1 MNEETLKTTS
11 MDGGEYKN
19 LPFEKLLQIAPEVP
33 SQLLA
38 EMGQEELTDDQWSAI
53 IQVKFEALI
62 KSYTSSN
69 HRNRIEIIEKAFHFA
84 SKAHKGVKRKSGE
97 PYITHPLE
105 VAYIASKEI
114 GLGSTSICS
123 ALLHDVVEDTH
134 YTLDDIE
141 TLFNEKVRIIV
152 DGLTKIPKEEATEFD
167 SKQLSNYRKLFYTMV
182 EDIRVL
188 IIKIADRLHNMRT
201 LGSMDERQQ
210 IKISGETI
218 SIYAPLAECIG
229 LNRIKNEL
237 QNLALRYEHAED
249 YQLIEDQLKQTAEWR
264 DSLFE
269 EFTGPIRRAL
279 DATGIKYR
287 IESRIKTIYSIWKKM
302 QDQHVSFDGIYDVL
316 AVRIIYTPR
325 SEHVF
330 DNNAMQPLEEH
341 AVQEMT
347 AKFKEQEQHDC
358 FVIYN
363 QLGKLYSHH
372 DGRFRDWVT
381 SPKSNGYQALHTTLM
396 SKRGKW
402 VEVQIRSERMH
413 DIAEN
418 GPAAHWRYKGV
429 GMGED
434 EADLAQRLESVKV
447 LLENPSTKSMEL
459 LGQIHANFTSPTIT
473 VYTKKGATWAFP
485 QGSTVLDFAY
495 RVHTDIGDHT
505 IGALINGRPV
515 SRFNKLSDGDQV
527 EVISTGEMCVKKEWL
542 EHVKTSRAI
551 KHIKQVLKRDRPIRI
566 SEGRLQVE
574 NFIAESGWKDGI
586 DEAISRL
593 CVARHLQTDED
604 LFLGVGTKDIK
615 LTEEDVA
622 RLKKRAEPWYKSF
635 MRKGTAAPVSVQ
647 TTKLE
652 GGVESCILENP
663 LPKGYTMTKDDLMKM
678 HYILPE
684 YIGKQYSI
692 CSHCNPVPGDDVVGF
707 YDQNNAL
714 TVHQRQCSIAKRL
727 KSTYGDRIVMVDWP
741 SQPDVYFEACL
752 YVAGVDLAG
761 VVSEVTH
768 VISKECGLNMSE
780 LTFKGGEDTFEGRIK
795 ILVSCASDIKIV
807 EEKLKSSMQFITKVV
822 RIKRFDDLI

>member
-1 MNEETLKTTS
+1 MNEETLKTIS
-11 MDGGEYKN
+11 MDEGKYTN
-19 LPFEKLLQIAPEVP
+19 LPFEKLLEIAPDVP

-38 EMGQEELTDDQWSAI
+38 EMGEEELTDDQWSAI
-53 IQVKFEALI
+53 IQVKFDALI
-62 KSYTSSN
+62 KSYTNSN
-69 HRNRIEIIEKAFHFA
+69 HRNRVEIIEKAFHFA

-105 VAYIASKEI
+105 VAYIASNEI

-141 TLFNEKVRIIV
+141 TLFNEKVRVIV

-188 IIKIADRLHNMRT
+188 IIKVADRLHNMRT
-201 LGSMDERQQ
+201 LSSMNERQQ

-249 YQLIEDQLKQTAEWR
+249 YKLIEDQLKQTAVWR

-269 EFTGPIRRAL
+269 EFTEPIRRAL
-279 DATGIKYR
+279 DTTGIKYR

-325 SEHVF
+325 SEEMF
-330 DNNAMQPLEEH
+330 DDSAGQPLDDE
-341 AVQEMT
+341 AVREMA
-347 AKFKEQEQHDC
+347 AKLKEKEQHDC

-381 SPKSNGYQALHTTLM
+381 TPKANGYQALHTTLM
-396 SKRGKW
+396 SSRGKW

-527 EVISTGEMCVKKEWL
+527 EVISTGELSVKKEWL

-551 KHIKQVLKRDRPIRI
+551 KHIKQVLKRERPIRI
-566 SEGRLQVE
+566 DEGRLQVE
-574 NFIAESGWKDGI
+574 NFIAESGWKDSVE
-586 DEAISRL
+586 EAIRRL
-593 CVARHLQTDED
+593 CLIRNLQTEED
-604 LFLGVGTKDIK
+604 LFYGVGNKDIK
-615 LTEEDVA
+615 LTEEDA
-622 RLKKRAEPWYKSF
+622 IRLKKRAEPWYKSF
-635 MRKGTAAPVSVQ
+635 MRLGSATPQVKTS
-647 TTKLE
+647 KIE
-652 GGVESCILENP
+652 GGEEACVLENP
-663 LPKGYTMTKDDLMKM
+663 IPKGYKMTKEDLMKM

-684 YIGKQYSI
+684 HIGKHYGI
-692 CSHCNPVPGDDVVGF
+692 CSHCNPVPGDDVIGF
-707 YDQNNAL
+707 FDQDNAL

-761 VVSEVTH
+761 VVLEVTR
-768 VISKECGLNMSE
+768 VISQECGLNMSE

-795 ILVSCASDIKIV
+795 ILVSCASDIKMV